1 VSATSTILEST
12 YLSGKVL
19 KRSLPVFSGPTGAEA
34 PAIKRLLLPQGELA
48 QFYDAAEPIRY
59 LACIELIPD
68 SVRGNHYHEI
78 KEELIYVIQGEILLT
93 AQDIDSKEHDSVPL
107 ATGDTVLIST
117 RVAHALRVLKAG
129 HAIEFSSARFDAADT
144 YRFPLA

>member
-19 KRSLPVFSGPTGAEA
+19 KRPLPVFNGPTGPEA
-34 PAIKRLLLPQGELA
+34 PAVKRLLLPQGELA
-48 QFYDAAEPIRY
+48 QFYDAAEPVRY
-59 LACIELIPD
+59 LAYIELRPGT
-68 SVRGNHYHEI
+68 VRGNHYHEA
-78 KEELIYVIQGEILLT
+78 KEELIYLIQGEILLEV
-93 AQDIDSKEHDSVPL
+93 QDIDSKERDSIPV
-107 ATGDTVLIST
+107 AAGETVLIST

-144 YRFPLA
+144 HRFPLA